1 MAVKFVKLKSGD
13 EFVASVNQDNGV
25 FEFTHPVRLLP
36 TEQGL
41 GIIPLFP
48 FCKDVTHSIDKNEV
62 LLACDLES
70 EIEEGYKSQI
80 AAMEQ
85 ARKQAETGLIL
96 PESAMAKPTIKLS
109 R

>member
-1 MAVKFVKLKSGD
+1 MTVKFIKLKSGD
-13 EFVASVNQDNGV
+13 EFVASVNQENGV
-25 FEFTHPVRLLP
+25 FEFSNPVRLLP
-36 TEQGL
+36 TQEGL

-62 LLACDLES
+62 LLICDLEK
-70 EIEEGYKSQI
+70 EIEEGYNSQI
-80 AAMEQ
+80 EVMER
-85 ARKQAETGLIL
+85 ARKQAETGLVL

>member
-1 MAVKFVKLKSGD
+1 MTVKFVKLKNGD
-13 EFVASVNQDNGV
+13 EFVASVNQENSV
-25 FEFTHPVRLLP
+25 FEFSNPVRLLP

-48 FCKDVTHSIDKNEV
+48 FCKDATHSIDVGEV
-62 LLACDLES
+62 LLTCDLEN

-85 ARKQAETGLIL
+85 ARRTAETGLVL
-96 PESAMAKPTIKLS
+96 PESAMARPTIKLS
-109 R
+109 K

>member
-1 MAVKFVKLKSGD
+1 MLVKFVKLKSGD
-13 EFVASVNQDNGV
+13 EFVASVNQERGV
-25 FEFTHPVRLLP
+25 FSFSNPVRLLP
-36 TEQGL
+36 TQDGL

-48 FCKDVTHSIDKNEV
+48 FCKEVTHSIEASEV
-62 LLACDLES
+62 LLTCDLEK

-109 R
+109 K